1 MQQAKLNHGHS
12 LLCGKIK
19 IENTNKIKYTNKVTN
34 DIAIIGGGIAGLA
47 CAIGLESINIP
58 YKLFEKSNELGG
70 RVGTY
75 TRDDLIVDK
84 GFQVF
89 LPHYKT
95 CQQILNIK
103 ALDLCYYP
111 SGAAIITDKG
121 TKWFGHPIQ
130 YPNELKQGKK

>member
-1 MQQAKLNHGHS
+1 MQQAKLNHGDS
-12 LLCGKIK
+12 LLYGKIK

-75 TRDDLIVDK
+75 TRRSNRGQRVSS
-84 GFQVF
+84 FSS
-89 LPHYKT
+89 HYKT

-111 SGAAIITDKG
+111 SGAAIITDKEPNG
-121 TKWFGHPIQ
+121 LGIQ
-130 YPNELKQGKK
+130 FNIQMN